1 MSNPNPN
8 FVTPSTN
15 RTSSEPSAE
24 TAPSTARASSN
35 DDSAL
40 DNPIW
45 VAALESNSNPVL
57 CLEMFFAS
65 IHEDTTKPPE
75 RQATNPRVA
84 TVSTSTING
93 TVTPSTDA
101 PPAKRRA
108 TSSNSIPQFAFKQT
122 DRQKLSFAMEAVI
135 WDDDEVRRQCK
146 ALALAAD
153 DTHALVSLEI
163 DGKVFPTTC
172 NRKAL
177 PGYLLSRLPQK
188 AERNDNDSSWLK
200 SVESVG
206 KCKSSTNPQEE
217 LYCVVDSDSPFKGFV
232 VDKKML
238 EFIGN
243 GGVKHKR
250 AVQPNGK
257 RVCSFQF
264 YQYNF
269 HAGRKLSTSDVRH
282 VDTTGH
288 LTQGNPDCVY
298 SLSQI
303 AKSRVI

>member
-1 MSNPNPN
+1 
-8 FVTPSTN
+8 
-15 RTSSEPSAE
+15 
-24 TAPSTARASSN
+24 
-35 DDSAL
+35 
-40 DNPIW
+40 
-45 VAALESNSNPVL
+45 
-57 CLEMFFAS
+57 
-65 IHEDTTKPPE
+65 
-75 RQATNPRVA
+75 
-84 TVSTSTING
+84 
-93 TVTPSTDA
+93 
-101 PPAKRRA
+101 
-108 TSSNSIPQFAFKQT
+108 
-122 DRQKLSFAMEAVI
+122 MEAVI

-163 DGKVFPTTC
+163 DGNVFPTTC

-303 AKSRVI
+303 AKSRFMKNCLGKAKVLYSLEGAYASRADNASAIQRNPLLDAAALQNALGGDPGDLVELGRFVKCPVQIDRARQQPKATKVWRETPCACHLTQSPDCPNNKATQQIFVKQKKAHDRKNKERNERKNEKRNSSEQ